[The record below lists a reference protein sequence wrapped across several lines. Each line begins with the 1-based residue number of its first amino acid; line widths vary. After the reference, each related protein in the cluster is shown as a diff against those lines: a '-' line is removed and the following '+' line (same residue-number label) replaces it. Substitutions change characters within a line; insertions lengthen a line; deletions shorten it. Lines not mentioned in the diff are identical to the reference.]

1 MAPSTRLEIAV
12 REPSTTHTVTIAQL
26 HRWIDGIAISPDET
40 LKKRRLKQL
49 LA

>member
-1 MAPSTRLEIAV
+1 MHLTERIDK
-12 REPSTTHTVTIAQL
+12 RHRITVQRI
-26 HRWIDGIAISPDET
+26 HRWCDGVAVSPDET